1 MSYSVRI
8 LLPHDTENSNK
19 FVNHVLKN
27 LGLDQNSQLL
37 QIHIS
42 DSGICPAFFAPYLEN
57 DRKSVELSHIFW
69 LLT

>member
-8 LLPHDTENSNK
+8 LLPHDTVNSNK

-27 LGLDQNSQLL
+27 LGLDQNSQLYKFIY
-37 QIHIS
+37 QIQVYVLPF
-42 DSGICPAFFAPYLEN
+42 CTYLEN